1 MASTNKKEC
10 KSLYKVPQINYRG
23 DAVGGTG
30 ATGGDIGRNR

>member
-10 KSLYKVPQINYRG
+10 KSLYKVPQRNYHG